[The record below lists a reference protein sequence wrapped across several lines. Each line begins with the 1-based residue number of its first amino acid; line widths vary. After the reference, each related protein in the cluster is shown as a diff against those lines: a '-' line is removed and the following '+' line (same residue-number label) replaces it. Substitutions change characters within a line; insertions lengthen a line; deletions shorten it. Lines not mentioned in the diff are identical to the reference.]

1 MSQEVLLAFNKAL
14 VEDKET
20 HGDFFQRATEEELPP
35 AEVVEYAKSHGF
47 DITEEEVLAGRAKRD
62 AQEAEQAGVFLAFR
76 QALDEDYDEHED
88 FIGKLVAAGV
98 NGLTEDPR
106 FVIDYAAGMGFE
118 ITEQDVIDHLVLVDT
133 GDMELMDFEMESIS
147 GGAKQPADNRR
158 RRSLR
163 RRENQIS
170 SGYCLA

>member
-76 QALDEDYDEHED
+76 QALDDDFDEHED
-88 FIGKLVAAGV
+88 FVEKLVAAGV
-98 NGLTEDPR
+98 DGLTEDPQ

-133 GDMELMDFEMESIS
+133 GDVELMDFEMESVS
-147 GGAKQPADNRR
+147 GGSKAVNDRR
-158 RRSLR
+158 RRTLR
-163 RRENQIS
+163 RRMMLVS
-170 SGYCLA
+170 LGYCMA